1 MMQKRQCR
9 SFVKKIKK
17 MKNKMHIRIIHGAII
32 SSPST
37 VIVVNPGGY
46 AERLISFR
54 VTRFIIICLTI

>member
-1 MMQKRQCR
+1 MMQKRQRR
-9 SFVKKIKK
+9 SFVKKINIMNKEKK
-17 MKNKMHIRIIHGAII
+17 FCIIHGAII

-37 VIVVNPGGY
+37 VIAVSPGGY